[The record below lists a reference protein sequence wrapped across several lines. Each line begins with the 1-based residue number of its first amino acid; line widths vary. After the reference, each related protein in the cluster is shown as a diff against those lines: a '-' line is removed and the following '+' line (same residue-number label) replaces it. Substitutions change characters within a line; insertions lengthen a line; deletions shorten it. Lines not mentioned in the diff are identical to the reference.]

1 MSIFKKRR
9 PTGQEI
15 FNAVMTI
22 ITTIA
27 SLFCVTSC
35 MSRLY

>member
-1 MSIFKKRR
+1 MTFFKKRR

-27 SLFCVTSC
+27 SLFCIPSC
-35 MSRLY
+35 MARL

>member
-1 MSIFKKRR
+1 MSFFKRK
-9 PTGQEI
+9 PSAQEI

-27 SLFCVTSC
+27 SLFCITSC

>member
-1 MSIFKKRR
+1 MSIFKKRK
-9 PTGQEI
+9 PSSQEI

-22 ITTIA
+22 LTTIA

-35 MSRLY
+35 IARL